1 MDESL
6 DCVVVGAGVVGL
18 AVARALALAGREVV
32 VLEAAEGIGTGTSS
46 RNSEVIHA
54 GIYYPKG
61 SLKARLC
68 VQGKQALYAYCAE
81 RGVPHRRCGKL
92 IVATEDAQLTT
103 LADIR
108 AKAAA
113 NGVGDLTHLS
123 RQEAQAL
130 EPEIE
135 CVGALLSPSTGIIDS
150 HAFMLALQGDA
161 EHAGAVF
168 AFHSRVARAR
178 VVDGGFEIEVQTL
191 TGDPGT
197 AGRAGGVSA
206 AGASAG
212 GTCMAGTDV
221 ERAVQRGAAG
231 PGVDLASTSTWHART
246 LVNAAGLHAPD
257 VAARIEGL
265 DARHVPRAHYA
276 RGHYFTLSGRPRF
289 QRLIYPV
296 PQPGGLGVHLTLDL
310 QGQARFGPD
319 VQWVDGIDYTVD
331 PRRADAFYAEVRR
344 YWPALADGALQP
356 GYAGIR
362 PKLAGPEAPNL
373 DFRIDGPA
381 QHGVPGLINLLGIES
396 PGLTASLAMGDL
408 VAEVLAS

>member
-1 MDESL
+1 MDDIL

-18 AVARALALAGREVV
+18 AAARALALAGREVV
-32 VLEAAEGIGTGTSS
+32 VLDAAEGIGTETSS

-68 VQGKQALYAYCAE
+68 VKGKHALYAYCEA

-92 IVATEDAQLTT
+92 IVATDASQLTT
-103 LADIR
+103 LDDIR

-113 NGVGDLTHLS
+113 NGVGDLTPLS
-123 RQEAQAL
+123 RQEAQTL
-130 EPEIE
+130 EPELE

-161 EHAGAVF
+161 EHAGAVL
-168 AFHSRVARAR
+168 AFHSRVVRAR
-178 VVDGGFEIEVQTL
+178 VVDGGFEIEVKTL
-191 TGDPGT
+191 QEDD
-197 AGRAGGVSA
+197 GRAGSPESPPGQGAAHEGAHGASTA
-206 AGASAG
+206 AGSG
-212 GTCMAGTDV
+212 G
-221 ERAVQRGAAG
+221 
-231 PGVDLASTSTWHART
+231 STTTWRTRT
-246 LVNAAGLHAPD
+246 LINAAGLHAPD
-257 VAARIEGL
+257 LAACIEGL

-319 VQWVDGIDYTVD
+319 VQWVDEIDYTVD
-331 PRRADAFYAEVRR
+331 PKRADAFYAEVRR
-344 YWPALADGALQP
+344 YWPALPDGALQP

-381 QHGVPGLINLLGIES
+381 QHSVPGLVNLLGIES
-396 PGLTASLAMGDL
+396 PGLTASLAIGEAVVEAL
-408 VAEVLAS
+408 QG